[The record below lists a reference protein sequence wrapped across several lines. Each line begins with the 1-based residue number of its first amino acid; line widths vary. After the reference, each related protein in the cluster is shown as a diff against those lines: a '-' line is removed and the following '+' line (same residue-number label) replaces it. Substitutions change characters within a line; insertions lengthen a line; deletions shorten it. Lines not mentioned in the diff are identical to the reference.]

1 LVEEAA
7 AFNISPRW
15 VTLYCISG
23 SLSIVCVSLHL
34 ILTDDRFIL
43 IFARGCKYS
52 IEKMKRK
59 IDLSLTMKTMMPE
72 IFAGWD
78 PMTPINQL
86 ALGYGI
92 FLPLPG
98 YDPLGRKIMI
108 YRMGCFPTDKITA
121 EELEKASGMV
131 SEIMGLEGE

>member
-1 LVEEAA
+1 
-7 AFNISPRW
+7 
-15 VTLYCISG
+15 
-23 SLSIVCVSLHL
+23 
-34 ILTDDRFIL
+34 
-43 IFARGCKYS
+43 
-52 IEKMKRK
+52 MKRK
-59 IDLSLTMKTMMPE
+59 IDLSLTMKAMMPE
-72 IFAGWD
+72 IFTGWD
-78 PMTPINQL
+78 PMTPTNQL

-131 SEIMGLEGE
+131 SEIMGLEGEYKIVKLLLPVILSKSNYYLLYRTESFHHWICCYSGFRRVYFKLVLYSY